1 MYEIAE
7 FLLMGI
13 FLGFASGI
21 SPGPL
26 MAMTISETLQHG
38 SKEGF
43 KVAVSPLIT
52 DLLIVSSVMFILL
65 RFENHNSAI
74 AFISLSGSIYLIHLG
89 ISSLGTKNM
98 SLDASTEKKDSLRK
112 GILANFLS
120 PHPYLFWISIG
131 GPILFKALAVDILAS
146 FLFVAGFYALLVG
159 SKITIAFVVGRYRSF
174 LKNKYYLYTIRAL
187 GVVYLVF
194 ALFFI
199 EQGLELLGLDITAL

>member
-43 KVAVSPLIT
+43 KVAISPLIT

-65 RFENHNSAI
+65 HFEKQNSVI
-74 AFISLSGSIYLIHLG
+74 ALISLSGALYLAQLG
-89 ISSLGTKNM
+89 IASLRTKSINHDV
-98 SLDASTEKKDSLRK
+98 SGLKKDSLRK
-112 GILANFLS
+112 GVLANILS
-120 PHPYLFWISIG
+120 PHPYLFWITIG
-131 GPILFKALAVDILAS
+131 GPILFKTFKVDVLATV
-146 FLFVAGFYALLVG
+146 LFIAGFYAFLVG
-159 SKITIAFVVGRYRSF
+159 SKIMIAFVVGRYRSF
-174 LKNKYYLYTIRAL
+174 LKNKYYLYTIRGL

-199 EQGLELLGLDITAL
+199 EQGLKLLGLYI